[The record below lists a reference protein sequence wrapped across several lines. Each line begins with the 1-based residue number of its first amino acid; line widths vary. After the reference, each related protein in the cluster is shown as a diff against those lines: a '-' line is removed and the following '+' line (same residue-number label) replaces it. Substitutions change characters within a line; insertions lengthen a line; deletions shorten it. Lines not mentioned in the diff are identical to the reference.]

1 MRLGHA
7 ATRFGVPPVA
17 AGAVGAAVFTGL
29 LVAVRPEA
37 GLVLVVAGAFAALAM
52 RDLPLAVALWI
63 PTIFIEGIPGSRLA
77 PEAVGSLLGIAWVAA
92 LRQGRLGPSLD
103 RSRPILLAIGAMLV
117 FFTSSLAWAEDTGAA
132 AGYVWY
138 FYETAVFLLFVVT
151 AAQRPE
157 DLRRLVGAFVAGAV
171 LSVVI
176 GFGAVAAGLPGFE
189 EDGRLMGGAGDAN
202 YFAAALVPA
211 IALAAGLMLTS
222 PVRRSRLLSGL
233 AILPLVAGVAA
244 SQSRGGLLA
253 CGAMAVIAFVV
264 LRDLRRAVVG
274 AALTIL
280 LIGGLYYAANPGAM
294 ARVTE
299 DKYGGSGREDLWRIG
314 VNVAG
319 DHPLL
324 GVGAGNF
331 GVVSV
336 RYTQTSGPL
345 SYGKGIL
352 RGQEPHNV
360 YLGLLA
366 ELGAVGLLLYLLVPL
381 VSLWSSLT
389 AARTFDRLGRKDLA
403 TIARTCFVALIGAM
417 ATSIFLPNATDKRA
431 WVLMALGPA
440 VYCIA
445 REMTTSAWRHAA
457 PAPAPAPAATRRRAG
472 NPIPLPSR

>member
-1 MRLGHA
+1 MLLGHGA
-7 ATRFGVPPVA
+7 RRYGVPPVVA
-17 AGAVGAAVFTGL
+17 ATLAAAVFTGL
-29 LVAVRPEA
+29 VVAVRPEA
-37 GLVLVVAGAFAALAM
+37 GLVLVVAGLFTALAM

-77 PEAVGSLLGIAWVAA
+77 PEALGSLVGIAWVAA

-103 RSRPILLAIGAMLV
+103 RSRAILIAVAAMLV
-117 FFTSSLAWAEDTGAA
+117 FFTLSLAWAEDTGAA

-151 AAQRPE
+151 AAWRPE

-171 LSVVI
+171 LSVAI
-176 GFGAVAAGLPGFE
+176 GFGALAAGLPGFE

-222 PVRRSRLLSGL
+222 PVRRTRVLSGL

-253 CGAMAVIAFVV
+253 CAAMAAVGFVV

-280 LIGGLYYAANPGAM
+280 LIGGLYYTANPGAM
-294 ARVTE
+294 TRLTE

-314 VNVAG
+314 VRVAE

-324 GVGAGNF
+324 GVGSGNF
-331 GVVSV
+331 EVVSI

-366 ELGAVGLLLYLLVPL
+366 EVGSLGLLLYLLVPL
-381 VSLWSSLT
+381 VSLWSSLA
-389 AARTFDRLGRKDLA
+389 AARTFDRLGRPDLA
-403 TIARTCFVALIGAM
+403 TIARTCFVGLIGAM
-417 ATSIFLPNATDKRA
+417 TASFFLPNATDKRA

-440 VYCIA
+440 AYCVA
-445 REMTTSAWRHAA
+445 REMTASAWRRAERDAA
-457 PAPAPAPAATRRRAG
+457 PAAAWRRAG